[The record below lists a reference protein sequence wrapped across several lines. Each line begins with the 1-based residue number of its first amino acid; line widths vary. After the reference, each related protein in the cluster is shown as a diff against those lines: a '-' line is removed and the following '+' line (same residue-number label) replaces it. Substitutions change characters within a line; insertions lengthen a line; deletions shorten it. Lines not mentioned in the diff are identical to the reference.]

1 MKVKLCN
8 RTMEK
13 WRRVG
18 CDGEYDQR
26 TFRYLHKNGLMWH
39 RIIHLKQIKRFSSQS
54 HYNQAVLDKV
64 FVSDEVVSY
73 CFVHFHPLCNIT
85 YCPDLSV
92 WNLLNKHSGD
102 S

>member
-1 MKVKLCN
+1 MKVKPCN

-18 CDGEYDQR
+18 YDGEYDQR
-26 TFRYLHKNGLMWH
+26 TFRHLHENGLVWP
-39 RIIHLKQIKRFSSQS
+39 RIIHLKQIKIFSSQS
-54 HYNQAVLDKV
+54 HYNQTVLDKL

-73 CFVHFHPLCNIT
+73 CFVHFHPLCNII
-85 YCPDLSV
+85 YRSDLSV
-92 WNLLNKHSGD
+92 WNLLSKYSGD